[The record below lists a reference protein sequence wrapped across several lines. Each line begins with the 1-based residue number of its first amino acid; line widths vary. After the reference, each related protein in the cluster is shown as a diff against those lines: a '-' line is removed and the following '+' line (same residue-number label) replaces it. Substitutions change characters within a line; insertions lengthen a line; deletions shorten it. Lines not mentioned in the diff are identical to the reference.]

1 MSLRHPFEG
10 RGWMGGTSCCSHRNA
25 LHHHGQ
31 GVLSTEPCGGIA
43 TIFHSCVQPDC
54 APGQD
59 STRAHR
65 AIDIS
70 DDYTLIVS
78 PARAL
83 GRHGDQSHSDPTAE
97 SHSVARHFG
106 AAIFG

>member
-1 MSLRHPFEG
+1 MYTQGF
-10 RGWMGGTSCCSHRNA
+10 
-25 LHHHGQ
+25 GQ
-31 GVLSTEPCGGIA
+31 GIEGEWLGMAATLRDLARWSVKPAKNVDTAKTPKVNVLRGLA
-43 TIFHSCVQPDC
+43 
-54 APGQD
+54 AN
-59 STRAHR
+59 R

>member
-1 MSLRHPFEG
+1 MAATLRDLARWSVKPAKNVDTAKTPKVNVL
-10 RGWMGGTSCCSHRNA
+10 RGLAAN
-25 LHHHGQ
+25 
-31 GVLSTEPCGGIA
+31 
-43 TIFHSCVQPDC
+43 
-54 APGQD
+54 
-59 STRAHR
+59 R